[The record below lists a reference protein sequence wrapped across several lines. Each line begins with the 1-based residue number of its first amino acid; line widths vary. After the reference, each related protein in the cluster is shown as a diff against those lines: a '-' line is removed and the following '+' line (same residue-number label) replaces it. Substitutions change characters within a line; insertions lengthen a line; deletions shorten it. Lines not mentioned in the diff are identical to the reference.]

1 MVHFRSLKE
10 RERKLISMTDEAP
23 TKRTRIISIAEAKEI
38 LSKVDPETADQIQK
52 RTQDYLAKFAK
63 TDAEAARKMRKQ
75 LVEDCGL
82 TAEEAA
88 EVANIIPKTQEEL
101 RVFTSGWRKLIPTA
115 TVEKIIKI
123 LTQ

>member
-1 MVHFRSLKE
+1 
-10 RERKLISMTDEAP
+10 MTEQTAGVP

-38 LSKVDPETADQIQK
+38 LSKIDPETADQIQK

-63 TDAEAARKMRKQ
+63 TDSEAARKMRKQ
-75 LVEDCGL
+75 LVEECGL

-88 EVANIIPKTQEEL
+88 ELVNIVPKTQEEL

-115 TVEKIIKI
+115 TVEKMIKI